1 MSLQNDFPMTMDE
14 SALEEISGLDLL
26 SIDRSHHTTSW
37 AKRVFDVSVALVLAV
52 LLAPLLLL
60 ILVSIKTADKG
71 PAIFK
76 QKRIGRN
83 GEEFRCWK
91 FRTMIVDSDKVL
103 SEILA
108 TNPVAAAEWAE
119 DQKLKDDPRITSM
132 GCFLRKTSLDEL
144 PQLWNII
151 KGDMSLVGPRPIV
164 QSEVKKYG
172 RFYRA
177 YVSVSPGVTGLW
189 QVSGRNDTGYAERV
203 RLDVEYVN
211 SMSLWN
217 DVKILFLTIPAV
229 LSTRGAY

>member
-1 MSLQNDFPMTMDE
+1 MSLQNDFPMLMDE
-14 SALEEISGLDLL
+14 SSLEEITGLELL
-26 SIDRSHHTTSW
+26 GVD
-37 AKRVFDVSVALVLAV
+37 KRDHQVSRFKRIFDVLVALTLTV
-52 LLAPLLLL
+52 LLAPLLL
-60 ILVSIKTADKG
+60 IIFFGIKSSDSG
-71 PAIFK
+71 PAIFR

-91 FRTMIVDSDKVL
+91 FRTMIVDSDEVL
-103 SEILA
+103 ADILA
-108 TNPVAAAEWAE
+108 TDPIAAAEWAE

-144 PQLWNII
+144 PQLWNIL

-164 QSEVKKYG
+164 RSEIKKYG

-177 YVSVSPGVTGLW
+177 YVSVPPGVTGLW

-203 RLDVEYVN
+203 RMDVEYVN

-217 DVKILFLTIPAV
+217 DFKILLLTIPAV